1 MLSGGK
7 DVNMIINLLSIKA
20 FLCHFYIKENYQ
32 FSSQSQALEHI
43 IKDGNQVI
51 IRQKPAGIIIHVLH
65 HPSIALVIDNF
76 VNKVKQLDSIF
87 IKLVNS

>member
-1 MLSGGK
+1 MLSSGK

-32 FSSQSQALEHI
+32 FSSQSQALGHI

-51 IRQKPAGIIIHVLH
+51 IRHKPAGTIIYVLH
-65 HPSIALVIDNF
+65 HPSTTLVIDNF
-76 VNKVKQLDSIF
+76 INKVKQLDSIF
-87 IKLVNS
+87 IKPINS